1 LHLRHPQDLGAEMF
15 AQVLRRSEIDAPAAI
30 SRPRAKKNLPED
42 LRARTRSPMRRREF
56 ITLLGSTAVGFPL
69 AARAQQVGKIP
80 RIGYLS
86 PGSASPGPLAYH
98 DEFQRG
104 LRELGY
110 VEGRNIVIEYR
121 FADGKFDRLAALA
134 AELVQL
140 NVDVI
145 VSVVTQASLAAKN
158 ATRTIP
164 IVIVSVGDPVGA
176 GLVASLA
183 RPGANVTGNSGMTT
197 EVVGKSLGLFK
208 QTVPKVSPMAVLWNP
223 DNVVYQGQILRETE
237 VAARSLGIQLEMF
250 EARGPD
256 EFDRTFAEIASAG
269 AASLLVLADPLFS
282 AHTERIADFADKSR
296 LPAMY
301 GLREHAEAGGLMAYG
316 PNYADLYRR
325 AASYVDKI
333 LKGTKPA
340 DLPVEQP
347 TKFEFVINLKTAK
360 TLGLTIPPGVLAI
373 ADEVIE

>member
-1 LHLRHPQDLGAEMF
+1 M
-15 AQVLRRSEIDAPAAI
+15 
-30 SRPRAKKNLPED
+30 N
-42 LRARTRSPMRRREF
+42 RREF
-56 ITLLGSTAVGFPL
+56 ITLLGGAAAAAWPL
-69 AARAQQVGKIP
+69 AARAQQVGKVP

-104 LRELGY
+104 LHDLGY

-121 FADGKFDRLAALA
+121 FADGKFDRLGVLA

-183 RPGANVTGNSGMTT
+183 RPDANVTGNSAMTT
-197 EVVGKSLGLFK
+197 EVIGKSLGLFK
-208 QTVPKVSPMAVLWNP
+208 QTVPEVSPMAVLWNP

-237 VAARSLGIQLEMF
+237 VAARTLGIPLQMF
-250 EARGPD
+250 GVRSPD
-256 EFDRTFAEIASAG
+256 EFDRTFAAIADARAS
-269 AASLLVLADPLFS
+269 SLLVLPDPVFS
-282 AHTERIADFADKSR
+282 AYTARIADLANKSS

-301 GLREHAEAGGLMAYG
+301 GLREDAAAGGLLAYG
-316 PNYADLYRR
+316 PKYADLYRR

-333 LKGTKPA
+333 LKGAKPA

-347 TKFEFVINLKTAK
+347 TKFEFIINLKTAR
-360 TLGLTIPPGVLAI
+360 TLGLTIPAGILAI

>member
-1 LHLRHPQDLGAEMF
+1 M
-15 AQVLRRSEIDAPAAI
+15 RRSDLLGVLGSAVLAWPPAA
-30 SRPRAKKNLPED
+30 R
-42 LRARTRSPMRRREF
+42 
-56 ITLLGSTAVGFPL
+56 G
-69 AARAQQVGKIP
+69 QQVGKVP

-86 PGSASPGPLAYH
+86 PGSGSPGPVAYY

-145 VSVVTQASLAAKN
+145 VSVVTQASVAAKN

-183 RPGANVTGNSGMTT
+183 RPGANVTGTSGMTT

-223 DNVVYQGQILRETE
+223 NNVVYQGQMLRETE
-237 VAARSLGIQLEMF
+237 VTAQTLGIQLQMF
-250 EARGPD
+250 GARGPD
-256 EFDRTFAEIASAG
+256 EFDRTFAAIASAR
-269 AASLLVLADPLFS
+269 AASLLVLPDPVFS
-282 AHTERIADFADKSR
+282 AHTARIADFADKSR

-301 GLREHAEAGGLMAYG
+301 GLREHAAAGGLMAYG
-316 PNYADLYRR
+316 PN
-325 AASYVDKI
+325 YVDKI

-347 TKFEFVINLKTAK
+347 SKFEFVINLKTAK

>member
-1 LHLRHPQDLGAEMF
+1 VIG
-15 AQVLRRSEIDAPAAI
+15 
-30 SRPRAKKNLPED
+30 
-42 LRARTRSPMRRREF
+42 RREF
-56 ITLLGSTAVGFPL
+56 ITLLGGAAAWPI
-69 AARAQQVGKIP
+69 AARAQQGAKVP

-110 VEGRNIVIEYR
+110 VEGRNIVVEYR
-121 FADGKFDRLAALA
+121 FADGKFDRLDQLA
-134 AELVQL
+134 AELVRL

-158 ATRTIP
+158 ATSTIP
-164 IVIVSVGDPVGA
+164 IVIVSVADPVGA

-183 RPGANVTGNSGMTT
+183 RPGGNVTGTSAMTS
-197 EVVGKSLGLFK
+197 EVIGKSLGLLK
-208 QTVPKVSPMAVLWNP
+208 QTVPIASPVAVLWNP
-223 DNVVYQGQILRETE
+223 NNVTYQGQILRETE
-237 VAARSLGIQLEMF
+237 VAAGKLGVELRTF
-250 EARGPD
+250 GVRAPD
-256 EFDRTFAEIASAG
+256 EFDRTFAAITSAR
-269 AASLLVLADPLFS
+269 AASLLVLPDPLFS
-282 AHTERIADFADKSR
+282 ASTARIADLADKSR

-301 GLREHAEAGGLMAYG
+301 GLKEDVAAGGLLAYG
-316 PNYADLYRR
+316 PKYADLYRR

-333 LKGTKPA
+333 LKGAKPA
-340 DLPVEQP
+340 DLPVERP

-360 TLGLTIPPGVLAI
+360 TLGLTIPPGILAI

>member
-1 LHLRHPQDLGAEMF
+1 MLG
-15 AQVLRRSEIDAPAAI
+15 VLGSAVLAWPPAA
-30 SRPRAKKNLPED
+30 R
-42 LRARTRSPMRRREF
+42 
-56 ITLLGSTAVGFPL
+56 G
-69 AARAQQVGKIP
+69 QQVGKVP

-86 PGSASPGPLAYH
+86 PGSGSPGPVAYY

-145 VSVVTQASLAAKN
+145 VSVVTQASVAAKN

-183 RPGANVTGNSGMTT
+183 RPGANVTGTSGMTT

-223 DNVVYQGQILRETE
+223 NNVVYQGQMLRETE
-237 VAARSLGIQLEMF
+237 VTAQTLGIQLQMF
-250 EARGPD
+250 GARGPD
-256 EFDRTFAEIASAG
+256 EFDRTFAAIASAR
-269 AASLLVLADPLFS
+269 AASLLVLPDPVFS
-282 AHTERIADFADKSR
+282 AHTARIADFADKSR

-301 GLREHAEAGGLMAYG
+301 GLREHAAAGGLMAYG

-333 LKGTKPA
+333 LKGAKPA

-347 TKFEFVINLKTAK
+347 SKFEFVINLKTAK

>member
-1 LHLRHPQDLGAEMF
+1 MASHIE
-15 AQVLRRSEIDAPAAI
+15 RRKFLA
-30 SRPRAKKNLPED
+30 
-42 LRARTRSPMRRREF
+42 
-56 ITLLGSTAVGFPL
+56 AVGSAAAWPL
-69 AARAQQVGKIP
+69 ATRAQHAGNVP

-86 PGSASPGPLAYH
+86 PGSASPGPLAHH

-110 VEGRNIVIEYR
+110 VEGRSIVIEYR

-140 NVDVI
+140 NVEVI

-158 ATRTIP
+158 ATSTIP

-183 RPGANVTGNSGMTT
+183 RPGGNVTGTSGMTT
-197 EVVGKSLGLFK
+197 EVIGKALGLFK
-208 QTVPKVSPMAVLWNP
+208 QTVPEVSPMAVFWNP

-237 VAARSLGIQLEMF
+237 VAARTLGIQLQMF
-250 EARGPD
+250 GARGLD
-256 EFDRTFAEIASAG
+256 EFDRAFAAITSAH
-269 AASLLVLADPLFS
+269 AASVLVLPDPVFS
-282 AHTERIADFADKSR
+282 AHTARIADFADKSR
-296 LPAMY
+296 LPALY
-301 GLREHAEAGGLMAYG
+301 GLREHAAAGGLMAYG

-333 LKGTKPA
+333 LKGAKPA

-347 TKFEFVINLKTAK
+347 TKFKLVINLKTAT

>member
-1 LHLRHPQDLGAEMF
+1 
-15 AQVLRRSEIDAPAAI
+15 VNRRG
-30 SRPRAKKNLPED
+30 L
-42 LRARTRSPMRRREF
+42 
-56 ITLLGSTAVGFPL
+56 ITLLGGAAIAWPL
-69 AARAQQVGKIP
+69 AARAQQVGKVP

-104 LRELGY
+104 LRDLGY
-110 VEGRNIVIEYR
+110 IEGQNILIEYR

-134 AELVQL
+134 GELVQL

-183 RPGANVTGNSGMTT
+183 RPGANVTGNSAMTT
-197 EVVGKSLGLFK
+197 EVIGKSLGLFK
-208 QTVPKVSPMAVLWNP
+208 QTLPDASPMAVLWNP

-237 VAARSLGIQLEMF
+237 VAARTLGIQLQMF
-250 EARGPD
+250 GVRSPD
-256 EFDRTFAEIASAG
+256 EFDHTFVAIADTRV
-269 AASLLVLADPLFS
+269 ASLLVLPDPVFS
-282 AHTERIADFADKSR
+282 AYTGRITDLANKSR
-296 LPAMY
+296 LPAIY
-301 GLREHAEAGGLMAYG
+301 GLREDAAAGGLMAYG
-316 PNYADLYRR
+316 PKYADLYWR

-333 LKGTKPA
+333 LKGAKPA

-347 TKFEFVINLKTAK
+347 TKFEFIINLKTARM
-360 TLGLTIPPGVLAI
+360 LGLTIPAGILAI

>member
-1 LHLRHPQDLGAEMF
+1 
-15 AQVLRRSEIDAPAAI
+15 V
-30 SRPRAKKNLPED
+30 K
-42 LRARTRSPMRRREF
+42 RREF
-56 ITLLGSTAVGFPL
+56 ITLFGGAAAWPL
-69 AARAQQVGKIP
+69 AARAQQVGKVP

-104 LRELGY
+104 LHDLGY

-121 FADGKFDRLAALA
+121 FADGKFDRLGVLA

-140 NVDVI
+140 NIDVI

-183 RPGANVTGNSGMTT
+183 RPDANVTGNSAMTT
-197 EVVGKSLGLFK
+197 EVIGKSLGLFK

-237 VAARSLGIQLEMF
+237 VAARTLGIPLQMF
-250 EARGPD
+250 GARSPD
-256 EFDRTFAEIASAG
+256 EFDRTFAAIADAR
-269 AASLLVLADPLFS
+269 AVSLLVLPDPVFS
-282 AHTERIADFADKSR
+282 AYTARIADLANKSR

-301 GLREHAEAGGLMAYG
+301 GLREDAAAGGLLAYG
-316 PNYADLYRR
+316 PKYADLYRR

-333 LKGTKPA
+333 LKGAKPA

-347 TKFEFVINLKTAK
+347 TKFEFVINLKTAR
-360 TLGLTIPPGVLAI
+360 TLGLTIPAGILAI

>member
-1 LHLRHPQDLGAEMF
+1 
-15 AQVLRRSEIDAPAAI
+15 
-30 SRPRAKKNLPED
+30 
-42 LRARTRSPMRRREF
+42 MRRREF
-56 ITLLGSTAVGFPL
+56 ITLLGSAAGWPL
-69 AARAQQVGKIP
+69 AARAQQISSVP

-86 PGSASPGPLAYH
+86 PGSASSGPLNYY
-98 DEFQRG
+98 DEFRRE

-110 VEGRNIVIEYR
+110 LEGQNIVIDYR
-121 FADGKFDRLAALA
+121 FAAGRFDRLPQLA

-183 RPGANVTGNSGMTT
+183 RPGANVTGNSSMTI
-197 EVVGKSLGLFK
+197 EVIGKSLALLK
-208 QTVPKVSPMAVLWNP
+208 QAVPKASPMAVLWNP
-223 DNVVYQGQILRETE
+223 DNVTYQGQILRETE
-237 VAARSLGIQLEMF
+237 AAAWKLGIQLQTF
-250 EARGPD
+250 GVRGPD
-256 EFDRTFAEIASAG
+256 EFGPRFAAIISAN
-269 AASLLVLADPLFS
+269 AATLLVLPDPVFS
-282 AHTERIADFADKSR
+282 AYTARVAELANESH
-296 LPAMY
+296 LPTMY
-301 GLREHAEAGGLMAYG
+301 GLREDAVAGGLMAYG

-325 AASYVDKI
+325 AASYVNKI

-340 DLPVEQP
+340 DLPVERP
-347 TKFEFVINLKTAK
+347 TNFEFVINLKTAK
-360 TLGLTIPPGVLAI
+360 LLGIELPPTLLAL